1 MQRRKTGKISIFSS
15 LDVIFDCLMNRVEN
29 LNSDSTRDRYRVGSR
44 DWYRVFRPSHDID
57 IEYSDG
63 SESRYE
69 NSTWRSVYWRQEQKI
84 EASIFLI
91 TLFDYSN
98 YCMQS
103 TRWCDDATY
112 WSCRILLILKLD
124 ASDRAY
130 VKVLSQVHIHY
141 DLHVVHWWS
150 RRKQECCDLQKLTRQ
165 VVRAVIKLTQI
176 NLSYRG
182 LHSDV
187 PPVCCEVSRALTRRG
202 LARALTRRGLAT
214 LARLRTEA
222 RVYEYCARLYIQGYG
237 GARCGRRG
245 AEDCNCRK
253 SRYHASWGIL
263 HSGWERYVP

>member
-1 MQRRKTGKISIFSS
+1 MIWSWNI
-15 LDVIFDCLMNRVEN
+15 
-29 LNSDSTRDRYRVGSR
+29 
-44 DWYRVFRPSHDID
+44 W
-57 IEYSDG
+57 
-63 SESRYE
+63 
-69 NSTWRSVYWRQEQKI
+69 WQEQKI

-91 TLFDYSN
+91 ALFDYSN
-98 YCMQS
+98 YCTQS
-103 TRWCDDATY
+103 TRWCNDATY
-112 WSCRILLILKLD
+112 RSCRILLILKLD

-130 VKVLSQVHIHY
+130 VKVLSQVHIHC

-202 LARALTRRGLAT
+202 LARALIRRGLAT

-222 RVYEYCARLYIQGYG
+222 TSENWGNIASCSLRLSGAFPCTACWTWSLESPATTAISECA
-237 GARCGRRG
+237 
-245 AEDCNCRK
+245 
-253 SRYHASWGIL
+253 
-263 HSGWERYVP
+263 